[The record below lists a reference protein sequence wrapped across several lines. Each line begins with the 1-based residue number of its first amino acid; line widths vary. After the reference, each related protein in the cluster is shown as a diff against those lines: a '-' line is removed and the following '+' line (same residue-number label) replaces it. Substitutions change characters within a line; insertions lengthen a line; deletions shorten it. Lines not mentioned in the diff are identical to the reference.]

1 MTIRVYSSL
10 DTGAP
15 VLSGAGLL
23 DNLRT
28 VLLAALVNGYG
39 GKPGAGWTVAHN
51 VADGFSLSNGEGVI
65 SIVRDDATRVV
76 VYIMEAVTDPSTAL
90 PGGINRRSGPWF
102 DGQST
107 AERQFIYMTSFR
119 ASSPNKGWVCV
130 ADDRTATLLFQGGDT
145 AVDRVANSGQALHF
159 GRFFPVLGGVG
170 FCALGG
176 ASTSY
181 DICRIFS
188 KAAIG
193 SVLRNCFTG
202 LVDQGAGGHVFAAL
216 PSDSGVSS
224 VRAKARLSVR
234 VMRLSRV
241 SLSAL
246 GVGHSGSSSEPAIAG
261 VLRGMVSDPS
271 LGEAFLSQVLPVLGV
286 AGATNADRLRP
297 HAVGGKTLVPVYPHT
312 SDMGAFVSL
321 DAADWEPLWTV

>member
-15 VLSGAGLL
+15 VLAGARLL

-65 SIVRDDATRVV
+65 SIVHSNSQAVA

-90 PGGINRRSGPWF
+90 PGGINRRSGRWF
-102 DGQST
+102 DGQSI
-107 AERQFIYMTSFR
+107 ADRQFIYMPPFI
-119 ASSPNKGWVCV
+119 ASSTNKGWVCV
-130 ADDRTATLLFQGGDT
+130 ADDSTATLLFQGGDT
-145 AVDRVANSGQALHF
+145 AVDRNVASGQALHF

-176 ASTSY
+176 AATAYGSG
-181 DICRIFS
+181 RIFS
-188 KAAIG
+188 GGAVG

-202 LVDQGAGGHVFAAL
+202 LVDQGMGGNVFAVV
-216 PSDSGVSS
+216 PSDSSVLN

-234 VMRLSRV
+234 AMRLSRV
-241 SLSAL
+241 SLSAQ
-246 GVGHSGSSSEPAIAG
+246 GVGHSGSSADPAIAG
-261 VLRGMVSDPS
+261 ILRGMVYDPS

-297 HAVGGKTLVPVYPHT
+297 HEVGGKTLVPVYPNT
-312 SDMGAFVSL
+312 SDLGAFVSL
-321 DAADWEPLWTV
+321 DAADWGPLWTV